1 MKGVGQASPVGRLVG
16 DRSRRMV
23 VAAVV
28 IGAVLAL
35 ATVVTAAN
43 RDRGPT
49 GEQEVASEGVRISV
63 PAGWPRNATECGT
76 PMRDTYIVDV
86 DLIAGCAVLPRP
98 RVDYAEIRRANL
110 ELDPVAQLA
119 TEAGGA
125 FGHSVL
131 RGGDVLPDGRT
142 RQVVVVPDREVTL
155 IAVSSNPAVAEAI
168 TRSLRVD

>member
-1 MKGVGQASPVGRLVG
+1 MSL
-16 DRSRRMV
+16 DLRRRRGARV
-23 VAAVV
+23 AVAALA
-28 IGAVLAL
+28 IGAVLTL
-35 ATVVTAAN
+35 ATVVTAAV

-49 GEQEVASEGVRISV
+49 RQQEVVSTGVRISV
-63 PAGWPRNATECGT
+63 PAGWPRNATKCGT

-86 DLIAGCAVLPRP
+86 DLIAGCAVVPPP

-119 TEAGGA
+119 TEAGEA
-125 FGHSVL
+125 SGHPVL

-142 RQVVVVPDREVTL
+142 RQVVVVPDQRVVL
-155 IAVSSNPAVAEAI
+155 IAVSGDPALAEAI